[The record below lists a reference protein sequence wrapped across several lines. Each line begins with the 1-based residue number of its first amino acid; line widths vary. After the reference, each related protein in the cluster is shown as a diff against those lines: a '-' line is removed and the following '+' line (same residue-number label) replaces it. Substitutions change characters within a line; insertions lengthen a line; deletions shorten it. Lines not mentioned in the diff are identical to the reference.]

1 MPALKDL
8 LEGKPLRSPLHPAL
22 VHLPIALFPL
32 SIILDV
38 GSFIVDRTDVPL
50 VHAAFGC
57 LLAGLATALL
67 AAIFGFVD
75 FTDIRDDHPAK
86 KTATAHLVLNLVAVG
101 LFAASAGL
109 RFSALSA
116 PHTPTAAF
124 IVSLIGLVVLMYS
137 GYLGGV
143 LVYDDGIGVGRH
155 RRRSRTPESTLMVR
169 THGEPAPVVG
179 EDRLREGETLR
190 IDVDGVIA
198 TVARVDGEV
207 YAFQDFC
214 THRYGPLSEGTF
226 KGCDVVCPWH
236 GSRFDVRTGKV
247 TKGPAKVDLR
257 TFRTEIR
264 DGKIW
269 IHPPVAS
276 DSKPQV

>member
-8 LEGKPLRSPLHPAL
+8 LEGKPVRCPLHPAL

-32 SIILDV
+32 SILLDLGSWIV
-38 GSFIVDRTDVPL
+38 GRTDMPL

-57 LLAGLATALL
+57 LLAGLGTALL

-86 KTATAHLVLNLVAVG
+86 KTATAHLILNLVAVG

-109 RFSALSA
+109 RFSALDA
-116 PHTPTAAF
+116 PRTPTAAL
-124 IVSLIGLVVLMYS
+124 IVSLIGLVVLLYS
-137 GYLGGV
+137 GYLGGA

-155 RRRSRTPESTLMVR
+155 RRKTRSPESTFVAR
-169 THGEPAPVVG
+169 AEGGPVAIANA
-179 EDRLREGETLR
+179 DALAEGETLR
-190 IDVDGVIA
+190 VELNGVIA
-198 TVARVDGEV
+198 TVARLDGQV
-207 YAFQDFC
+207 YAFQEFC
-214 THRYGPLSEGTF
+214 THRYGPLSEGCF

-257 TFRTEIR
+257 TFRTEVR
-264 DGKIW
+264 DGRIW
-269 IHPPVAS
+269 IHPPG
-276 DSKPQV
+276 